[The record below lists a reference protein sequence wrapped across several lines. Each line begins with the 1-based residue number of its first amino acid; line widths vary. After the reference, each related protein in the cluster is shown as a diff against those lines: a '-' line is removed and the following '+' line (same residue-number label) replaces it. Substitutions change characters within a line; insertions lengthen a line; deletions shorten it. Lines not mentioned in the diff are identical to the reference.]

1 MKCRLN
7 RFQTAFLQTGK
18 MTAVGFFIFPIEV

>member
-7 RFQTAFLQTGK
+7 RFQMAFSQTGK
-18 MTAVGFFIFPIEV
+18 MTAAGFFIFPIEV

>member
-7 RFQTAFLQTGK
+7 RFQTAFLPMGK